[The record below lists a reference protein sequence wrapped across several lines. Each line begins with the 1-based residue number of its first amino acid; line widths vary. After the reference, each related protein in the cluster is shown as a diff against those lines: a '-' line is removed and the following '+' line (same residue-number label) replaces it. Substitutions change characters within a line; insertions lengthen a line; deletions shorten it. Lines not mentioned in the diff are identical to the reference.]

1 MMHIQSSSAV
11 LHTLTVIEEGLR
23 REERKGGRIECS
35 SYERSGE
42 QRAYTRSMTLLI
54 YKSIELTGYNSSEQF
69 I

>member
-1 MMHIQSSSAV
+1 MHTKSSLAV
-11 LHTLTVIEEGLR
+11 LHTLTVIEEGWR

-35 SYERSGE
+35 SYERSVE
-42 QRAYTRSMTLLI
+42 QRAYARSMILLI